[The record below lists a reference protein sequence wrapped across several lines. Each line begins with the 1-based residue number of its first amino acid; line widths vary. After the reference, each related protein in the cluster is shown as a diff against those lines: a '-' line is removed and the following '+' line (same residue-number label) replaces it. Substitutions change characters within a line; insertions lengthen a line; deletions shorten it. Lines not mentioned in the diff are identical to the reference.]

1 MPRIIDNTLWN
12 RLIRTLLVLCIVLRE
27 SGLACFR
34 VYFNYLSFIDP
45 ASSTGNGI
53 YSSFRNRNFWLE
65 YSTPPTTKY
74 PDYDEYY
81 YNYGST
87 IKTTTPDPGPKF
99 KDVMSNHSLVQVPI
113 GSTAFLHCK
122 VENLRDFQVSC
133 LVFFS
138 FSRKNCISRLQHQ
151 QNLYQ
156 TICYCYQITE
166 GVLRGRSAK
175 LSDMY

>member
-1 MPRIIDNTLWN
+1 MNLKKSQTRKWS
-12 RLIRTLLVLCIVLRE
+12 LVNMSKLTKP
-27 SGLACFR
+27 
-34 VYFNYLSFIDP
+34 YFNYLSFIDP

-138 FSRKNCISRLQHQ
+138 FSRKNCISRFQHQ

-166 GVLRGRSAK
+166 ARGF
-175 LSDMY
+175 

>member
-1 MPRIIDNTLWN
+1 MALKMCGKKRKLEKKWKKLERCFFHTILKVWIKKYTSFFDNN
-12 RLIRTLLVLCIVLRE
+12 C
-27 SGLACFR
+27 
-34 VYFNYLSFIDP
+34 LSFIDP

-87 IKTTTPDPGPKF
+87 IKTTTPDPGPRF

-122 VENLRDFQVSC
+122 VENLRDFQVSFK
-133 LVFFS
+133 FFFHLLRNS
-138 FSRKNCISRLQHQ
+138 IFPIEISGK
-151 QNLYQ
+151 
-156 TICYCYQITE
+156 TDKIIF
-166 GVLRGRSAK
+166 
-175 LSDMY
+175 